1 MKEAQKLN
9 ITKSLKLFE
18 EAKGLVP
25 GGVLGARKPS
35 DFIEGE
41 YPIFLETG
49 KGCRLVDVDG
59 NEYFDFLC
67 GYGPIIL
74 GYREE
79 EVDEAVARQIRE
91 KGFCFTLTQRYQN
104 ELAKKLRELVPSSEM
119 SIFLKTGAEGTTAS
133 IRIARAQ
140 TKRI

>member
-1 MKEAQKLN
+1 MKAVEKLN
-9 ITKSLKLFE
+9 ITRSLELFE
-18 EAKGLVP
+18 QGKKLIP

-41 YPIFLETG
+41 YPIFLENG
-49 KGCRLVDVDG
+49 KGCRLTDVDG
-59 NEYFDFLC
+59 NEYIDFLC

-79 EVDEAVARQIRE
+79 EVDEAVTRQIKD

-104 ELAKKLRELVPSSEM
+104 ELAKKLRELVPCSEM
-119 SIFLKTGAEGTTAS
+119 SIF
-133 IRIARAQ
+133 
-140 TKRI
+140 